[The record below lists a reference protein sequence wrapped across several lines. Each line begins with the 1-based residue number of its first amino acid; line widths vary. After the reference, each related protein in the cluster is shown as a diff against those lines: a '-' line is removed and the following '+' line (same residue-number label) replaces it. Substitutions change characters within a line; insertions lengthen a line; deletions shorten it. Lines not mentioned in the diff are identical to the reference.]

1 MNDEQKAA
9 VVTCNEILKSV
20 GVPTYS
26 KLEDELAKAYLV
38 VLDAVDLGKRLV
50 NQVQVL
56 ERKVEK
62 YEIKL

>member
-9 VVTCNEILKSV
+9 VAACDDILKSV

-38 VLDAVDLGKRLV
+38 TLDAVDLGKRLV
-50 NQVQVL
+50 KQVQIL
-56 ERKVEK
+56 ERKVKK
-62 YEIKL
+62 YELKL

>member
-9 VVTCNEILKSV
+9 VATCNEILKSV

-56 ERKVEK
+56 ERKVRNDEQN
-62 YEIKL
+62 L